1 MNTSLEGL
9 KEEIK
14 ALDEDP
20 SEIPFLSAHAVT
32 VPGAAAGWVDT
43 VEKFGSGNVTL
54 EQVLTPAIE
63 LAENGFP
70 VSEISAYLW
79 NQSEQLIKTAS
90 PNGAEILKKDTNA
103 KDGSRAPGRGEI
115 MKNPTMANTFR
126 LLAKHGKK
134 GFYEGSVAEAL
145 VKAHQDRG
153 GHLTLDDLKSHADSG
168 SEEPG
173 AVKLNFKGQ
182 GVNAGRGGINVWE
195 HPPNGQGIVALIAL
209 GVLEEL
215 ENAGKIRKWGPED
228 HNTVEQV

>member
-1 MNTSLEGL
+1 MNTSLQGL
-9 KEEIK
+9 RQEIK
-14 ALDEDP
+14 AMGEDT

-79 NQSEQLIKTAS
+79 KKSEELIKTAS
-90 PNGAEILKKDTNA
+90 PNGAEILKKDA
-103 KDGSRAPGRGEI
+103 SAEDGCRAPSRGEI

-126 LLAKHGKK
+126 LLAEHGKK

-153 GHLTLDDLKSHADSG
+153 GHLTLDDLKSHGDSG
-168 SEEPG
+168 SDEPE

-215 ENAGKIRKWGPED
+215 ENAGKIRKWKPED
-228 HNTVEQV
+228 HNTVE